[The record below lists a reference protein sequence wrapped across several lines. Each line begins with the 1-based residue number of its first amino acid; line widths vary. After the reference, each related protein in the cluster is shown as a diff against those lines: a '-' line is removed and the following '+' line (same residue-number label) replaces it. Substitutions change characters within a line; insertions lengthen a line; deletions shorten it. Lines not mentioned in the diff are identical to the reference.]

1 MAKYRCTTL
10 DGEISLS
17 TTISKKDLHFYSVR
31 VAPFKV
37 YGLYN
42 IRDGKPF
49 RRMPEEVAKATSPSV
64 AELNFNTAGG
74 RIRFATDSECIAL
87 KVTTPGFN
95 GGHMFRSFIAEN
107 GFDMFVNGKFYAVF
121 KPEERKHDEYD
132 AVVSFPDRRMRNIEI
147 NFPTYCKVNEVY
159 IGLEPTSALRE
170 GVEYRHKK
178 HIVYYGSSITQGAIA
193 SRPGNA
199 YQAIISR
206 RYDCNFINLGFSG
219 SGKAE
224 DAVVKYMSEL
234 DMSMFVCDYDHNAPD
249 PQYLKDTHEKLYRAI
264 RASHRNIPIIFVTRP
279 DYDTDET
286 DSAKR
291 RNIVHE
297 TFLKAVS
304 EGDRLVS
311 FIDGK
316 SLYHGM
322 DRDCCTADG
331 CHPNDAGLVRMA
343 DVIGEQI
350 SYWLGAMNDE

>member
-1 MAKYRCTTL
+1 MARYRCTTL
-10 DGEISLS
+10 DGEITLN
-17 TTISKKDLHFYSVR
+17 TTISKRELIFYSVR

-49 RRMPEEVAKATSPSV
+49 RRVPEEVAKATSKSV
-64 AELNFNTAGG
+64 YELNFNTAGG
-74 RIRFATDSECIAL
+74 RVRFSTDSDCVAL
-87 KVTTPGFN
+87 KVTSPGFS

-121 KPEERKHDEYD
+121 KPEERKNDEYD
-132 AVVSFPDRRMRNIEI
+132 AVVTFPDKKMRNIEI

-159 IGLEPTSALRE
+159 IGLEPTSALKE
-170 GVEYRHKK
+170 GAEYKHKK
-178 HIVYYGSSITQGAIA
+178 NIVYYGSSITQGAIA

-206 RYDCNFINLGFSG
+206 RLDCNFINLGFSG

-224 DAVVKYMSEL
+224 DAIVKYMSEL

-249 PQYLKDTHEKLYRAI
+249 VEYLKATHEKLYRAI
-264 RASHRNIPIIFVTRP
+264 RASHKKIPIIFVSRP
-279 DYDTDET
+279 DYDKDET

-291 RNIVHE
+291 RNVVHE
-297 TFLKAVS
+297 TFMKAVS
-304 EGDRLVS
+304 EGDTMVS

-331 CHPNDAGLVRMA
+331 RHPNDAGLVRMA

-350 SYWLGAMNDE
+350 SYYLGAMNDE